1 MPAVSEPSGPLL
13 PRTWRP
19 LGVRLAVV
27 FFGGLLA
34 VVCVAGWVA
43 VGADV
48 RAKVTVYQ
56 QATVVLFVLM
66 ALAIAWGL
74 YRCRVTATSSG
85 LEVVNGYR
93 THHYEW
99 PEVLAVHMPP
109 GAPEVQA
116 YGKIVTAWFLIGWGV
131 GGMIFGALGDRYGRA
146 KMLTLTILIYS
157 GFTGLT
163 STLSIRFPSM
173 STTSNRYWFQMK

>member
-1 MPAVSEPSGPLL
+1 MPAVSEPPGPLL

-99 PEVLAVHMPP
+99 PEVLAVHMPQ
-109 GAPEVQA
+109 GAPFPTLDLA
-116 YGKIVTAWFLIGWGV
+116 DGTSRPT
-131 GGMIFGALGDRYGRA
+131 FGIQSSDGDRARQA
-146 KMLTLTILIYS
+146 VRELRTLVARTAADSLE
-157 GFTGLT
+157 
-163 STLSIRFPSM
+163 RPDPPAD
-173 STTSNRYWFQMK
+173 

>member
-109 GAPEVQA
+109 GAPFPTLDLA
-116 YGKIVTAWFLIGWGV
+116 DGTSRPT
-131 GGMIFGALGDRYGRA
+131 FGIQSSDGDRARQA
-146 KMLTLTILIYS
+146 VRELRTLVARTAADSLERPY
-157 GFTGLT
+157 
-163 STLSIRFPSM
+163 PPAD
-173 STTSNRYWFQMK
+173 

>member
-56 QATVVLFVLM
+56 QVTVLLFVLM
-66 ALAIAWGL
+66 ALAVAWGL
-74 YRCRVTATSSG
+74 YRCRVTATSRG

-99 PEVLAVHMPP
+99 PEVLAVHMPQ
-109 GAPEVQA
+109 GAPFPTLDLA
-116 YGKIVTAWFLIGWGV
+116 DGTSRPT
-131 GGMIFGALGDRYGRA
+131 FGIQSSDGDRARKA
-146 KMLTLTILIYS
+146 VRELRTLVARTAADSLE
-157 GFTGLT
+157 
-163 STLSIRFPSM
+163 RPDPPAD
-173 STTSNRYWFQMK
+173 

>member
-109 GAPEVQA
+109 GAPFPTLDLA
-116 YGKIVTAWFLIGWGV
+116 DGTSRPT
-131 GGMIFGALGDRYGRA
+131 FGIQSSDGDRARQA
-146 KMLTLTILIYS
+146 VRELRTLVARTAADSLE
-157 GFTGLT
+157 
-163 STLSIRFPSM
+163 RPDPPAD
-173 STTSNRYWFQMK
+173 